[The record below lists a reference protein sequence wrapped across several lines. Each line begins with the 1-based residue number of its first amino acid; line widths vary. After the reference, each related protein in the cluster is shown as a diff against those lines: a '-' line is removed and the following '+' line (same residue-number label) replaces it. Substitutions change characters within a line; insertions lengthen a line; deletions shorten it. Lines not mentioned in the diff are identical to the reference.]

1 MRLLLTTSSVV
12 EAIGIADERLCSR
25 LGRALRALRWAR
37 IQHGRRMPGCPIALG
52 YELPLGPEGLKLAKA
67 RQVSERR
74 NAGHEIQRAR
84 KAAGLTQAQLA
95 SKAGVTRAVVAMGE
109 TSGSWGEEALRKI
122 KHVLAKE
129 LS

>member
-1 MRLLLTTSSVV
+1 MSGTVHDWG
-12 EAIGIADERLCSR
+12 EPCERCG
-25 LGRALRALRWAR
+25 GRGFSTDAERE
-37 IQHGRRMPGCPIALG
+37 RMPGCPIALG

-122 KHVLAKE
+122 KHVLAEE